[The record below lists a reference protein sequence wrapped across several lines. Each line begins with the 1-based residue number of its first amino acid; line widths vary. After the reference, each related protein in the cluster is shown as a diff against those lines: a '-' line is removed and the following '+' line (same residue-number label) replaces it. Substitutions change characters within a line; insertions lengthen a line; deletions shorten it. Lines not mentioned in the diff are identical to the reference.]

1 MLLSRPVTRSA
12 QLDVPRPLL
21 PVGVLEGVM
30 DGNGCCTSARV
41 GGAPTYPVVV
51 VPETDSKAKALAGGE
66 PFFF

>member
-1 MLLSRPVTRSA
+1 MLLSRPVTGSA

-21 PVGVLEGVM
+21 PVGVLEGVL
-30 DGNGCCTSARV
+30 DSNGWV

-51 VPETDSKAKALAGGE
+51 VPETDSKAKASAGGE